1 MTSVNQSVKI
11 LLISQLTF
19 KERSISQTTRLNGAI
34 RAANLRVID
43 EDGSQLGVLS
53 RTEAL
58 SLAEER
64 GLDLVEVSPNADPPV
79 CKIVDWGKYNYQKT
93 KQLQKS
99 KQNAKALEVKQM
111 RFGLKIS
118 DHDLGVKLKKVT
130 GFLEAGHKVK
140 LTVFFRGRENAHKD
154 LGFKL
159 AERVIEMFGDGII
172 VDQQPQLAGKQL
184 NFVVRSNPSAK
195 PSSKKSADENAEVK
209 TNPSIKGIDKIESL
223 GGQDAKTKD
232 S

>member
-1 MTSVNQSVKI
+1 LFYLLQSFRLAINNLKGAH
-11 LLISQLTF
+11 
-19 KERSISQTTRLNGAI
+19 ISQTTRLNGAI
-34 RAANLRVID
+34 RAANVRVID
-43 EDGSQLGVLS
+43 EDGSQLGVIT
-53 RTEAL
+53 RNEAL
-58 SLAEER
+58 RLAEER

-130 GFLEAGHKVK
+130 GFLDAGHKVK
-140 LTVFFRGRENAHKD
+140 LTVFFRGRENAHKE

-159 AERVIEMFGDGII
+159 AEKVIELFGETIT
-172 VDQQPQLAGKQL
+172 VDQQPQLSGKQL
-184 NFVVRSNPSAK
+184 SFVIRSN
-195 PSSKKSADENAEVK
+195 N
-209 TNPSIKGIDKIESL
+209 
-223 GGQDAKTKD
+223 AKTKD